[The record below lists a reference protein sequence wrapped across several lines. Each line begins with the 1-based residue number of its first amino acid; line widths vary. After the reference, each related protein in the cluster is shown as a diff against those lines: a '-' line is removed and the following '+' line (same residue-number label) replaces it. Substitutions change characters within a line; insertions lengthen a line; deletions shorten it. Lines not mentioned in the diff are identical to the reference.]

1 MLRLKHIGGEKVK
14 GGNYWSFSTGER
26 VTIEAGGILPGDSSA
41 TYYKAHPAIILL
53 AGPVLGL
60 VYAVFLPFIGIAVLL
75 KVIMTK
81 LFGRTMEGLSKL
93 AIFNWRPSEAYL
105 AGRRKKREEG
115 KGEKDKESRD
125 SSTKGTG
132 ESK

>member
-1 MLRLKHIGGEKVK
+1 MLRLKHIGGERVK
-14 GGNYWSFSTGER
+14 GGNYWNFSTGER
-26 VTIEAGGILPGDSSA
+26 VTIETGGILPGDSST

-75 KVIMTK
+75 KVVATK
-81 LFGRTMEGLSKL
+81 LFGGVMEGVSKVT
-93 AIFNWRPSEAYL
+93 IFNWRPSEAYL
-105 AGRRKKREEG
+105 AGKKRKKEAED
-115 KGEKDKESRD
+115 KEKESRHNTD
-125 SSTKGTG
+125 KGAG